1 MTQVSERLT
10 FQAENWS
17 IATAVLFVSA
27 ILALSLWACAR
38 TGWRRSGVLLESL
51 RCLIAVILA
60 ITLLQPEWLRSF
72 KPDSLPV
79 VALLHDVSGS
89 METED
94 VVSPAEGGASAEQ
107 VLSRTAF
114 AQRLIAPDQWRSVSE
129 RFEVLTQPFSSLE
142 DPPAEATDL
151 HHALERVAEQ
161 QPNLAAVVLISD
173 GDRNAGPAPAAAAT
187 RLRMR
192 NVPVLAVP
200 VGAQSRQP
208 DIEVTGFD
216 VPTFAVAGK
225 PLRIPFA
232 LESTLPRDETLTLE
246 MIVGS
251 GAAGT
256 EERLTQQVTVP
267 AMGRVQDALVWRPQ
281 AAGSV
286 RLRLKAPSVASERNT
301 SNNELEATLDV
312 RKEQLRVLLIESY
325 PRWEYRYLRNA
336 LERDPGVE
344 VEALLFHPEL
354 GKTGGG
360 KGYLSTFPKDDDLT
374 SYDVIF
380 LGDIGLTG
388 GQLTETHCTMLHK
401 LVRDQATGLVFL
413 PGLRGSQSTLQGTP
427 LEELFP
433 VVWDQAQ
440 PRGFGSESAGRF
452 VLTEAGTRSLL
463 TKLEDTDE
471 ASSRV
476 WSSLPGFQWYA
487 PALRAKAGSEVLAT
501 HSTEGNDYGRI
512 PLIVTKTYGSGKILF
527 MGADGAWRWR
537 RGVEDR
543 YHYRFWGQ
551 VVRWMAYQRNMAR
564 GEKMRLFYAPDRPK
578 TGGSVSLNANVITPS
593 GEPLREGVVVAQIVA
608 PSGKT
613 TSLRLS
619 AAGEEAW
626 GLFSGSFTPREP
638 GEHQI
643 RLTSADAGE
652 SLDTKL
658 SVQGTTREKRGQP
671 ARLDVLS
678 EIAQLTRGEL
688 LTAPNAEVIVRAI
701 QNLPEPAPIEQR
713 VLIWAHPAW
722 AGLIVLLLGLF
733 WAGRKAAGAF

>member
-1 MTQVSERLT
+1 MTQVSESLT

-17 IATAVLFVSA
+17 IATAILFVIVIFA
-27 ILALSLWACAR
+27 LALWGCAR
-38 TGWRRSGVLLESL
+38 MSWRRSSILLESL
-51 RCLIAVILA
+51 RCLIAILIA
-60 ITLLQPEWLRSF
+60 ATLLQPEWLRTF

-94 VVSPAEGGASAEQ
+94 AVSSTPGASQAIETLSRVEMARGLVAHEKWESVSHRFQ
-107 VLSRTAF
+107 VLA
-114 AQRLIAPDQWRSVSE
+114 
-129 RFEVLTQPFSSLE
+129 QPFSSLE
-142 DPPAEATDL
+142 NPPVEGTDL
-151 HHALERVAEQ
+151 HHALEQIAEQ

-173 GDRNAGPAPAAAAT
+173 GDWNAGPPPAAAAT

-200 VGAQSRQP
+200 VGAETRQA

-225 PLRIPFA
+225 PLRIPFS
-232 LESTLPRDETLTLE
+232 LESTLPRDEILTLE
-246 MIVGS
+246 MSVVS
-251 GAAGT
+251 DATGA
-256 EERLTQQVTVP
+256 EELITQQVRLP
-267 AMGRVQDALVWRPQ
+267 AMGRVQDAMLWRPQ
-281 AAGSV
+281 AAGTV
-286 RLRLKAPSVASERNT
+286 RLRLKAPPVATEKNT
-301 SNNELEATLDV
+301 SNNQLEAPVEV

-336 LERDPGVE
+336 LERDPGVK

-354 GKTGGG
+354 AKTGGG
-360 KGYLSTFPKDDDLT
+360 RGYLAAFPREEDLT

-380 LGDIGLTG
+380 LGDVGLSNS
-388 GQLTETHCTMLHK
+388 QLTAAQCSILHK
-401 LVRDQATGLVFL
+401 LVRDQAAGLVFL
-413 PGLRGSQSTLQGTP
+413 PGLRGALATLLETE
-427 LEELFP
+427 LEELVP
-433 VVWDQAQ
+433 VVWDLGQ
-440 PRGFGSESAGRF
+440 PRGFGSETPGRF
-452 VLTEAGTRSLL
+452 VLTEAGARSLL

-476 WSSLPGFQWYA
+476 WSTLPGFQWHA
-487 PALRAKAGSEVLAT
+487 PALRAKAGSEVLAA
-501 HSTEGNDYGRI
+501 HSTETNEHGRI
-512 PLIVTKTYGSGKILF
+512 PLIVTKTYGSGKILY

-564 GEKMRLFYAPDRPK
+564 GEKIRLFYAPDRPR
-578 TGGSVSLNANVITPS
+578 TGGSVTLNANVIAMS
-593 GEPLREGVVVAQIVA
+593 GEPLKEGIVVAQIFA

-613 TSLRLS
+613 TSLRLT

-626 GLFSGSFTPREP
+626 GLFAGTFTPNEP

-652 SLDTKL
+652 SLDSTL
-658 SVQGTTREKRGQP
+658 SVQGTAREKRGQP
-671 ARLDVLS
+671 VRLDVLA

-688 LTAPNAEVIVRAI
+688 LAAPDLEAIVRAV
-701 QNLPEPAPIEQR
+701 QNLPEPDLLQQR

-722 AGLIVLLLGLF
+722 AALIIFLLGLF
-733 WAGRKAAGAF
+733 WAGRKMVGVF